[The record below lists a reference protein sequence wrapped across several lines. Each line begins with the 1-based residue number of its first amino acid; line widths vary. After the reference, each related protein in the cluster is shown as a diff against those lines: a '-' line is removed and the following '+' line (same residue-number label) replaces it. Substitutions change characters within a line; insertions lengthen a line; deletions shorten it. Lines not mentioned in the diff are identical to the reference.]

1 MRFHASGWGAFLPD
15 SLPCANSR
23 RRGIPSFRGR
33 GHSPSPAVRT
43 PSAGD
48 VASPPFGGEVLA
60 QASLRLQSSPH
71 LRSFRFRTA
80 SLGRK
85 LNSVPYLP
93 PRLSS
98 PLRIL
103 PSPSRSTV
111 ISLASLV
118 GALVG
123 SLVGSL
129 VRSLVGSLVRSLVGS
144 LVGLLVGLLVGGKV
158 VDSTSG

>member
-1 MRFHASGWGAFLPD
+1 MRFYASGRGAFLPD
-15 SLPCANSR
+15 PLPCPISR

-33 GHSPSPAVRT
+33 GHSPSQVVRT

-60 QASLRLQSSPH
+60 QASLCLQSSPH
-71 LRSFRFRTA
+71 LWSFRIRTA
-80 SLGRK
+80 RLGCK

-103 PSPSRSTV
+103 PSPSRLTV
-111 ISLASLV
+111 ISLAALI
-118 GALVG
+118 GAFIG

-129 VRSLVGSLVRSLVGS
+129 VVSLVASLVSSLLGSLI
-144 LVGLLVGLLVGGKV
+144 GGNV
-158 VDSTSG
+158 IDSMSG

>member
-1 MRFHASGWGAFLPD
+1 MRFHASGRGAFLPD
-15 SLPCANSR
+15 SLPCAISR
-23 RRGIPSFRGR
+23 RRGIHSFRGR
-33 GHSPSPAVRT
+33 GHSPSPAVHA

-71 LRSFRFRTA
+71 FRSFRIRTA
-80 SLGRK
+80 GLGRK

-98 PLRIL
+98 SSRIL

-111 ISLASLV
+111 VPLAVLGHICASVDCLAHVRWLPDSLRKSCRHLPC
-118 GALVG
+118 G
-123 SLVGSL
+123 SRDDCLTDKI
-129 VRSLVGSLVRSLVGS
+129 R
-144 LVGLLVGLLVGGKV
+144 
-158 VDSTSG
+158 